1 MFPSSPPGA
10 LVVSLLYLPL
20 VQSTVQSEQ
29 VASAKG
35 VQHAAL
41 MSASDCDPPTLVA
54 NFFVSK
60 NFLSLLQPV
69 PRTWAASH
77 TTEYVA
83 QVGFTLQHKVS
94 VHEAASVRQFVF
106 PGLDFFSQPLEH
118 W

>member
-60 NFLSLLQPV
+60 NFLSLLHCV
-69 PRTWAASH
+69 PRSH

-106 PGLDFFSQPLEH
+106 PGLDFLSQPLEH